1 LKCLLQFVDQTQIY
15 CDIARV
21 HKSGFDFICPNL
33 GSVVSGLTA
42 ATITYTL
49 LTRILDGCRD
59 DAKLVYSHL
68 MKVNAQVSFFIIYK
82 NRISGVIVSVF
93 TSSVVDRGFEPDWIK
108 AIYYEIDICC
118 ISAVN
123 T

>member
-1 LKCLLQFVDQTQIY
+1 MVIE
-15 CDIARV
+15 
-21 HKSGFDFICPNL
+21 SGFDFICPIL

-42 ATITYTL
+42 GTVTFTL

-59 DAKLVYSHL
+59 DAKLIYSHL
-68 MKVNAQVSFFIIYK
+68 KKVNAQVSFFIIYK
-82 NRISGVIVSVF
+82 NHISGVIVSVF
-93 TSSVVDRGFEPDWIK
+93 TSSVVDRGFEPNWIK

-118 ISAVN
+118 FSAVH